1 MQSERIPQ
9 GVVIALGRYKGV
21 FRVLI
26 GLILIHGDGE
36 GRGLDLDV
44 HIHPVPVALD
54 VDALVVGEP
63 VNVKFQLC
71 EPQGLQPFPL
81 LTRMPLLQQSMKR
94 AGGSGL

>member
-1 MQSERIPQ
+1 MQSERIPK
-9 GVVIALGRYKGV
+9 GFVKALGRYKRV
-21 FRVLI
+21 FCGLI
-26 GLILIHGDGE
+26 GLVLIHGDGE

-63 VNVKFQLC
+63 VNVKFQLS
-71 EPQGLQPFPL
+71 EPQRFQTLPHLP
-81 LTRMPLLQQSMKR
+81 RMPLIQQSMKR

>member
-21 FRVLI
+21 FRGII
-26 GLILIHGDGE
+26 GFILIHGDGK

-63 VNVKFQLC
+63 VNVKFQLS
-71 EPQGLQPFPL
+71 EPHGFQPFPHL
-81 LTRMPLLQQSMKR
+81 PRMPLFQKLMKR
-94 AGGSGL
+94 GGGCGL